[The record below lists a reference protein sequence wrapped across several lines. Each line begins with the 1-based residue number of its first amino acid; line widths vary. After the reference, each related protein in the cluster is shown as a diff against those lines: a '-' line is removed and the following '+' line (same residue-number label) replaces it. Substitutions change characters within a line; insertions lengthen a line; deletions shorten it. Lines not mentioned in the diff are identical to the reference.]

1 MRFSDTSPGWQPPPR
16 GDGREL
22 VGWASAHHQTKMQN
36 QKKAYI
42 YACIAVVFW
51 STSASA
57 FKICLSPDYLN
68 TPVLHLL
75 FGASITSAAALFVN
89 LLLSKKLVLLKT
101 LSKKDFLRSALLGF
115 LNPFLYYVV
124 LLKAYSI
131 LPAQQAQPLNFV
143 WPLTLVLLSVPM
155 LKQKIKPLD
164 ILAILISFFGVLVIS
179 TKGHILSFKPA
190 HPLGVLL
197 ATGSSIPWAIF
208 WIYNVKDKQDAV
220 VRLFLNFVFAS
231 AYAFVPLLL
240 LGGLRIP
247 TLKGALGAGYVGL
260 FEMGITFLIW
270 LKALKLSETTA
281 HVTNLIYLVPF
292 FSLVVIRLVL
302 GEQILPSTIAGA
314 VFIVAG
320 IILQKLPTPR

>member
-1 MRFSDTSPGWQPPPR
+1 
-16 GDGREL
+16 
-22 VGWASAHHQTKMQN
+22 
-36 QKKAYI
+36 
-42 YACIAVVFW
+42 
-51 STSASA
+51 
-57 FKICLSPDYLN
+57 
-68 TPVLHLL
+68 
-75 FGASITSAAALFVN
+75 
-89 LLLSKKLVLLKT
+89 
-101 LSKKDFLRSALLGF
+101 
-115 LNPFLYYVV
+115 LYYVV

-143 WPLTLVLLSVPM
+143 WPLTLVLLSVPI
-155 LKQKIKPLD
+155 LKQKIKPRD

-190 HPLGVLL
+190 HPLGVAL
-197 ATGSSIPWAIF
+197 ATGSSIPWALF

-231 AYAFVPLLL
+231 AYVYVAMLL
-240 LGGLRIP
+240 LGGLTIP
-247 TLKGALGAGYVGL
+247 TLRGALGAGYVGL

-292 FSLVVIRLVL
+292 FSLVVIHLVL

-320 IILQKLPTPR
+320 IIIQKLPTRRQPFRI